1 MGKQARKIAKKKDR
15 EAKVKE
21 KKTLCIGY
29 FKSRASSI
37 KFIKQFNQKNRTQM
51 IHSKKILESKRQAKI
66 IAKLKTEGWY
76 VIKLIKTSVSGIPD
90 LLCLKNGE
98 TMFIE
103 VKQPDGKLS
112 ELQNVRIGQLLAL
125 GFDVKVWT
133 DYKEDFVY

>member
-1 MGKQARKIAKKKDR
+1 
-15 EAKVKE
+15 
-21 KKTLCIGY
+21 
-29 FKSRASSI
+29 
-37 KFIKQFNQKNRTQM
+37 M

-66 IAKLKTEGWY
+66 IAKLTQEGWLC
-76 VIKLIKTSVSGIPD
+76 VKLIKTSCNGIPD
-90 LLCLKNGE
+90 IMALKGGK

-133 DYKEDFVY
+133 AYGIDFEY